1 MSSEPSDEELELI
14 RQKKLAELQNSSV
27 DEQRGDR
34 AQERLEAQKQA
45 LLRTILTT
53 EARQRLT
60 NIRMVRPEFAEQ
72 LELQLIQLAQT
83 GRIRTPLN
91 DDQLK
96 ETLRRMQS
104 QKRDFTIR
112 RIQVWPEINQLQGK
126 KGLVQLARAAD
137 QFQLG
142 QLRKLGEEL
151 DQLQRED
158 IGEELS

>member
-14 RQKKLAELQNSSV
+14 RQKKLAELQNSMV

-34 AQERLEAQKQA
+34 TQERLEAQKQA

-112 RIQVWPEINQLQGK
+112 RV
-126 KGLVQLARAAD
+126 
-137 QFQLG
+137 
-142 QLRKLGEEL
+142 
-151 DQLQRED
+151 
-158 IGEELS
+158 

>member
-1 MSSEPSDEELELI
+1 MSSELGDEELEFI
-14 RQKKLAELQNSSV
+14 RQKKLAELQNSMV
-27 DEQRGDR
+27 DEQKGER

-45 LLRTILTT
+45 LLRAILTP

-83 GRIRTPLN
+83 GRLKIPLS

-112 RIQVWPEINQLQGK
+112 RI
-126 KGLVQLARAAD
+126 
-137 QFQLG
+137 
-142 QLRKLGEEL
+142 
-151 DQLQRED
+151 
-158 IGEELS
+158 

>member
-14 RQKKLAELQNSSV
+14 RQKKIAELQNSMV

-83 GRIRTPLN
+83 GRLRTPLN

-104 QKRDFTIR
+104 QKRDYTIR
-112 RIQVWPEINQLQGK
+112 RI
-126 KGLVQLARAAD
+126 
-137 QFQLG
+137 
-142 QLRKLGEEL
+142 
-151 DQLQRED
+151 
-158 IGEELS
+158 